1 MIELKPFK
9 EEEIYKLWEKSGYF
23 NPDNLPRKNRK
34 PYTIIMPPP
43 NANGA
48 LHLGHA
54 LGISIE
60 DAFIRFYRMTGRKA
74 LWVPGADHAGFETQV
89 VFDKKLEKE
98 GRNRFEI
105 PRNELWREMYEF
117 TQINRKTMES
127 QLRRLGASCDWSRRK
142 FTLDPD
148 IVEQTQR
155 SFVELY
161 KQGLIYRGNRLVNW
175 CPKHQTAFSE
185 LEVKYAER
193 VDPLYYIKYGPLSV
207 ATVRPETIFG
217 DTALAVNPKDDRY
230 KDYVGKDVEF
240 DGLLGKIKLPVV
252 GDEAVDPNFGT
263 GVVKVTPA
271 HDMTDFEMGL
281 KHDLPVK
288 PVIDRFGKLNES
300 TGPYKGMKAAE
311 ARPAVVEALRK
322 AGRIEKIEEN
332 YNHSVATCYKCGT
345 LIEPMIMPQWYVKM
359 KPLAEKGLAAVKS
372 GKIKF
377 VTEHFQKIYIH
388 WLENLR
394 DWNISRQIIWGI
406 RIPAWF
412 CGKCGEIAVAEKTPT
427 KCPKCGGTILEQDPD
442 VLDTWFSSSQ
452 WPFLALGFPKSRD
465 YKTYYPTD
473 LMETGYDILPFWV
486 SRMIMLGL
494 WRTKEIPFRHI
505 YLHGMV
511 RDKDRQKM
519 SKSKGNVI
527 DPLGV
532 AEIYGADAVRMALV
546 VGNTPGIDPVVSED
560 KIRAHRNF
568 ATKIR
573 NAAKFVLTYV
583 EPDIKIKPKFSKK
596 DLDELKELKIFKK
609 DIERDIENF
618 RLYEASNKLYHY
630 FWHVF
635 ADKLIEEAKPRLKEN
650 PDTGDKAAAS
660 ETLLRILKELVKMLH
675 PFMPFVTEEIYQSLP
690 DKKYPTLMVESW
702 N

>member
-1 MIELKPFK
+1 MIELKPLK
-9 EEEIYKLWEKSGYF
+9 EEEIYSLWEKSGYF
-23 NPDNLPRKNRK
+23 NPDNLPKKNRK

-54 LGISIE
+54 LGVTIE
-60 DAFIRFYRMTGRKA
+60 DTFIRFYRMTGRKA

-98 GRNRFEI
+98 GRNRFDI
-105 PRNELWREMYEF
+105 PRDILWQEMYDF
-117 TQINRKTMES
+117 TQINRKTMED
-127 QLRRLGASCDWSRRK
+127 QLRRLGASCDWSRKK
-142 FTLDPD
+142 FTLDKD
-148 IVEQTQR
+148 VVEQTHK

-193 VDPLYYIKYGPLSV
+193 IDPLYYIKYGPLSV

-217 DTALAVNPKDDRY
+217 DTALAVNPKDERY
-230 KDYVGKDVEF
+230 RSYIGRDIEF
-240 DGLLGKIKLPVV
+240 DGLLGKVKLPVIS
-252 GDEAVDPNFGT
+252 DESVDPNFGT
-263 GVVKVTPA
+263 GVVKITPA
-271 HDMTDFEMGL
+271 HDMTDFETGL
-281 KHDLPVK
+281 RHDLPIK
-288 PVIDRFGKLNES
+288 PVINRYGKLNEL
-300 TGPYKGMKAAE
+300 TGPYQGLKIGE
-311 ARPAVVEALRK
+311 ARTKVIADLEK

-359 KPLAEKGLAAVKS
+359 RPLAEKGLKAVKT
-372 GKIKF
+372 GQIKF
-377 VTEHFQKIYIH
+377 VTEHFEKIYIH

-412 CGKCGEIAVAEKTPT
+412 CKCGEIAVSEKSPER
-427 KCPKCGGTILEQDPD
+427 CLKCGGTAFEQDPD
-442 VLDTWFSSSQ
+442 VLDTWFSSGQ
-452 WPFLALGFPKSRD
+452 WPFLSLGFPQSKD

-486 SRMIMLGL
+486 SRMIMLGI
-494 WRTKEIPFRHI
+494 WRTKKIPFRHI

-532 AEIYGADAVRMALV
+532 AEIYGADAVRMSLL

-560 KIRAHRNF
+560 KIRAYRNF
-568 ATKIR
+568 TTKIR
-573 NAAKFVLTYV
+573 NAAKFVLMYSKP
-583 EPDIKIKPKFSKK
+583 ERKIKPKFSKK
-596 DLDELKELKIFKK
+596 DLDNLRELKIFKK
-609 DIERDIENF
+609 DITEDIENF

-630 FWHVF
+630 FWHIF
-635 ADKLIEEAKPRLKEN
+635 ADKIIEEAKPRLKEN
-650 PDTGDKAAAS
+650 PNEADKTAAA
-660 ETLLRILKELVKMLH
+660 EALFRMLMELIKMIH
-675 PFMPFVTEEIYQSLP
+675 PFMPFITEEIYQSFP
-690 DKKYPTLMVESW
+690 NKKESTLMVESW

>member
-412 CGKCGEIAVAEKTPT
+412 CGKCGEIA
-427 KCPKCGGTILEQDPD
+427 
-442 VLDTWFSSSQ
+442 
-452 WPFLALGFPKSRD
+452 
-465 YKTYYPTD
+465 
-473 LMETGYDILPFWV
+473 
-486 SRMIMLGL
+486 
-494 WRTKEIPFRHI
+494 
-505 YLHGMV
+505 
-511 RDKDRQKM
+511 
-519 SKSKGNVI
+519 
-527 DPLGV
+527 
-532 AEIYGADAVRMALV
+532 
-546 VGNTPGIDPVVSED
+546 
-560 KIRAHRNF
+560 
-568 ATKIR
+568 
-573 NAAKFVLTYV
+573 
-583 EPDIKIKPKFSKK
+583 
-596 DLDELKELKIFKK
+596 
-609 DIERDIENF
+609 
-618 RLYEASNKLYHY
+618 
-630 FWHVF
+630 
-635 ADKLIEEAKPRLKEN
+635 
-650 PDTGDKAAAS
+650 
-660 ETLLRILKELVKMLH
+660 
-675 PFMPFVTEEIYQSLP
+675 
-690 DKKYPTLMVESW
+690 
-702 N
+702 

>member
-1 MIELKPFK
+1 MIELKPLK
-9 EEEIYKLWEKSGYF
+9 EDEIYELWERSGYF

-54 LGISIE
+54 LGIAIE
-60 DAFIRFYRMTGRKA
+60 DAFIRFYRLMGRKA
-74 LWVPGADHAGFETQV
+74 LWIPGADHAGFETQV
-89 VFDKKLEKE
+89 VFEKKLEKE

-105 PRNELWREMYEF
+105 PREELWREMYAF
-117 TQINRKTMES
+117 TQENRKTMEN
-127 QLRRLGASCDWSRRK
+127 QLRKLGASCDWSRKK
-142 FTLDPD
+142 FTLDED
-148 IVEQTQR
+148 IIRETQK
-155 SFVELY
+155 SFVELH
-161 KQGLIYRGNRLVNW
+161 KQGLIYRGSRLVNW

-185 LEVKYAER
+185 LEVKYVER
-193 VDPLYYIKYGPLSV
+193 VDPLYYVKYGPLSV
-207 ATVRPETIFG
+207 ATARPETIFG

-230 KDYVGKDVEF
+230 RDYIGQDIEF
-240 DGLLGKIKLPVV
+240 DGLLGKVKLPVV
-252 GDEAVDPNFGT
+252 ADESVDPDFGT

-271 HDMTDFEMGL
+271 HDMTDFETGL

-288 PVIDRFGKLNES
+288 SVIDRYGKMNEF

-311 ARPAVVEALRK
+311 ARTAVAADLEK

-332 YNHSVATCYKCGT
+332 YRHSVATCYKCGS

-359 KPLAEKGLAAVKS
+359 KPLAEKGLEAVKS

-377 VTEHFQKIYIH
+377 VTEHFEKIYIH
-388 WLENLR
+388 WLESIH
-394 DWNISRQIIWGI
+394 DWNISRQIVWGI

-412 CGKCGEIAVAEKTPT
+412 CAKCGEAVVSEKTPER
-427 KCPKCGGTILEQDPD
+427 CSKCGGSILEQDPD
-442 VLDTWFSSSQ
+442 VLDTWFSSGQ

-465 YKTYYPTD
+465 FKTYYPTD
-473 LMETGYDILPFWV
+473 LMETGYDLVFFWV

-494 WRTKEIPFRHI
+494 WRTKKAPFRNV
-505 YLHGMV
+505 YFHGMV

-532 AEIYGADAVRMALV
+532 AEIYGADAVRMALI
-546 VGNTPGIDPVVSED
+546 VGNTPGLDPVVSED
-560 KIRAHRNF
+560 KIRAYRNF

-573 NAAKFVLTYV
+573 NAAKFVLAYV
-583 EPDIKIKPKFSKK
+583 EPDSKIKPRFSRK
-596 DLDELKELKIFKK
+596 DLDNLRELKIFKK

-618 RLYEASNKLYHY
+618 RLHEASNKLYHY

-635 ADKLIEEAKPRLKEN
+635 ADKIIEESKPRLKDNE
-650 PDTGDKAAAS
+650 DAADKAAAG
-660 ETLLRILKELVKMLH
+660 ETLLRLLRELIKMLH
-675 PFMPFVTEEIYQSLP
+675 PFMPFTTEEIYQSLP
-690 DKKYPTLMVESW
+690 DKKQNCLMAESW

>member
-1 MIELKPFK
+1 MIELKPLK
-9 EEEIYKLWEKSGYF
+9 EEEIYDLWEKSGYF
-23 NPDNLPRKNRK
+23 NPDNLPKKNRK

-54 LGISIE
+54 LGITIE
-60 DAFIRFYRMTGRKA
+60 DVFIRFYRMMGRKA

-98 GRNRFEI
+98 GRNRFDI
-105 PRNELWREMYEF
+105 PRDELWQEMYDF
-117 TQINRKTMES
+117 TQTNRKIMEG
-127 QLRRLGASCDWSRRK
+127 QLRKLGASCDWSRKK
-142 FTLDPD
+142 FTLDKD

-161 KQGLIYRGNRLVNW
+161 EQGLVYRGNRLVNW

-193 VDPLYYIKYGPLSV
+193 IDPLYYIKYGPLAV

-217 DTALAVNPKDDRY
+217 DTALAINPKDERY
-230 KDYVGKDVEF
+230 KSYIGQDIEF
-240 DGLLGKIKLPVV
+240 DGLLGKIKLPVIS
-252 GDEAVDPNFGT
+252 DESVDPNFGT
-263 GVVKVTPA
+263 GVVKITPA
-271 HDMTDFEMGL
+271 HDMTDFETGL
-281 KHDLPVK
+281 KHELPIK
-288 PVIDRFGKLNES
+288 PAIDRYGRLNEL
-300 TGPYKGMKAAE
+300 TGPYKGMKINE
-311 ARPAVVEALRK
+311 AREAVVSDLQK

-359 KPLAEKGLAAVKS
+359 KPLAERGLKAVRN
-372 GKIKF
+372 GQIRF
-377 VTEHFQKIYIH
+377 VTEHFEKIYIH

-412 CGKCGEIAVAEKTPT
+412 CDKCGEITVSEKTPE
-427 KCPKCGGTILEQDPD
+427 KCLKCDGSVFKQDPD
-442 VLDTWFSSSQ
+442 VLDTWFSSGQ

-465 YKTYYPTD
+465 YKTYYPTE

-494 WRTKEIPFRHI
+494 WRTKKIPFRHI

-532 AEIYGADAVRMALV
+532 AEIYGADAVRMSLI

-560 KIRAHRNF
+560 KIRAYRNF
-568 ATKIR
+568 TTKIR
-573 NAAKFVLTYV
+573 NAARFVLMYA
-583 EPDIKIKPKFSKK
+583 EPEEEIRPKFSKK
-596 DLDELKELKIFKK
+596 DLDNLRELKIFKK
-609 DIERDIENF
+609 DIKEDIEKF

-630 FWHVF
+630 FWHIF
-635 ADKLIEEAKPRLKEN
+635 ADKIIEEAKPRLKEN
-650 PDTGDKAAAS
+650 SDRNDKAACE
-660 ETLLRILKELVKMLH
+660 ETLLRILMELIKILH
-675 PFMPFVTEEIYQSLP
+675 PFMPFVTEEVYQSLP
-690 DKKYPTLMVESW
+690 NKKQTTLMVELW